1 VRHSPTVSQAGSL
14 GLLLCQPD
22 GLSGLLPYEPDGRG
36 CRGEEA
42 YNRAPRRERGK
53 APRSPASQTNFQR
66 IHMIEPALALDEQMN
81 EAEHCEADHDANT
94 NSDVSGLAFRFGYA
108 GCARAIAAWRVL

>member
-1 VRHSPTVSQAGSL
+1 
-14 GLLLCQPD
+14 
-22 GLSGLLPYEPDGRG
+22 
-36 CRGEEA
+36 
-42 YNRAPRRERGK
+42 
-53 APRSPASQTNFQR
+53 
-66 IHMIEPALALDEQMN
+66 MIEPALALDEQMN